1 MTYRKQNKKSA
12 AGDIAFLV
20 FYVLVIGSILAF
32 GIWYQWLDISTKPA
46 IRDMAKQQQIN
57 TTNKEN

>member
-1 MTYRKQNKKSA
+1 MRYKYPEKTSV
-12 AGDIAFLV
+12 GDILQMLLIVLFFLV
-20 FYVLVIGSILAF
+20 TLSI
-32 GIWYQWLDISTKPA
+32 GIWYQWLDISTKLA

>member
-1 MTYRKQNKKSA
+1 MRYKYPEKTSV
-12 AGDIAFLV
+12 GDILQMLLIVLFSLV
-20 FYVLVIGSILAF
+20 TLSI
-32 GIWYQWLDISTKPA
+32 GIWYQWLDISTKLA